1 MTCEPDGHAAYPG
14 IGDFRSSLLWTVSR
28 SSPDWSRTCSSP
40 ALTSPMLA
48 FQVYATLGLPAD
60 YGTLPVQVS
69 FLCEH
74 AYVYCSWAIYHVGVF
89 TSACVNVQT
98 CLKARIFPRWCL
110 PVSVSLWCVCVC
122 THTCMRLTSL
132 CFIPLA
138 DNLSL
143 YLQSGWQPTSLG
155 ILLCSHTQMVSY
167 GC

>member
-110 PVSVSLWCVCVC
+110 PVSVSLWCVCVYSHLYASHF
-122 THTCMRLTSL
+122 TLLYSIGRQSLTVPTVRLAANKPRDT
-132 CFIPLA
+132 PL
-138 DNLSL
+138 
-143 YLQSGWQPTSLG
+143 
-155 ILLCSHTQMVSY
+155 
-167 GC
+167 